1 MHLNNPSLSQVGLA
15 ALCNI
20 TIKRESN
27 EVSRISKDELQVL
40 HQVMLKH
47 QNTQLVQS
55 IAIQLL
61 QNFTFSQSN
70 LEVLGNDKHIID
82 TVLAARSV
90 HREGFEG
97 RDEELLMSLPTWQ
110 QTASTRNSN
119 RTSFLDDLDDRV
131 RSKVEMDSSLGK
143 SLSNSSRP
151 SSAVAIKSRP
161 SVVAIPSCEGTPLD
175 RHIQK
180 MRVEN
185 ALRASDNSENSFLED
200 LDDRVR
206 SKIDMDGSLGKSRSN
221 SSLPSSAAATK
232 SRLGAVAIPSC
243 EGTPLDRHIQKM
255 RVENALRASDNNEDG
270 SGDSHS
276 GASYSMEESRPCA
289 AIVTS
294 GDTLLDKRMK
304 KKNGEQASMSQLCSQ
319 GNASESLPQGNRLL
333 DERVARKLDIE
344 NARSGVSQP
353 SAQTTTPSAN
363 LVLNNSKLDIR
374 VRAKQR
380 KGLLGKIRV
389 R

>member
-40 HQVMLKH
+40 YQVMLKH

-110 QTASTRNSN
+110 QTASTRNSS

-131 RSKVEMDSSLGK
+131 RCKVEMDSSLGK

-161 SVVAIPSCEGTPLD
+161 
-175 RHIQK
+175 
-180 MRVEN
+180 RV
-185 ALRASDNSENSFLED
+185 
-200 LDDRVR
+200 
-206 SKIDMDGSLGKSRSN
+206 
-221 SSLPSSAAATK
+221 
-232 SRLGAVAIPSC
+232 VAIPSC

-276 GASYSMEESRPCA
+276 GASYCTEESRPCA

-294 GDTLLDKRMK
+294 GDSLLDKRMK

-380 KGLLGKIRV
+380 KGLLGKIRF